1 MQKDHNWRKTTNCTG
16 SSGSCNF
23 GGLKKKKTRAYL
35 FQIALEIMWL
45 PIRIKQ
51 YLLTPLWEI
60 SQTSL
65 SFSINPQ
72 PIEERLLFWRKAS
85 KILSRK
91 QFLVQLF
98 CVFTYFSWIAHWN
111 FLLVSWFSRL
121 VLSVLG
127 VCPLI
132 GSFRKILLLQFW
144 LLDLDSV
151 YRKALYGINLLTT
164 VVMRG
169 ENVRFLAWSHL
180 ASEKAP

>member
-1 MQKDHNWRKTTNCTG
+1 
-16 SSGSCNF
+16 
-23 GGLKKKKTRAYL
+23 
-35 FQIALEIMWL
+35 MWL

-98 CVFTYFSWIAHWN
+98 CVFTDFSWIAHWN
-111 FLLVSWFSRL
+111 FLLVRWFSRL